1 MPDRAIRGIKKAMSL
16 LSIEEKLLQLLR
28 RTDYSPQ
35 DVSGLARMLELGAH
49 ERPALRELVKNW
61 EKEGKLLRLKQQRYT
76 LKTVSDAPLR
86 GRLRSGVKG
95 KLYFRPDAESLA
107 KLRSEWGWDDNGQP
121 PELPVTPNRSLDAL
135 PGDMVLASIRRA
147 IPPHHRRGRY
157 SRPEARELRPEA
169 RILEVVERK
178 LKLWVGIYRAGGLY
192 GFVQGD
198 GFATPEMI
206 RLSEPAPEGLLVGM
220 CVTVEPE
227 RYPLG
232 NMDATGHI
240 VQVLGRPEDAGVDIT
255 RIMHRYALRD
265 EFPPEV
271 LAEMRKLPH
280 FLSEKELAG
289 RDDWR
294 NRCVLT
300 IDPIDARDFDDAISV
315 RRKSQGWD
323 LAVHIA
329 DVSHYV
335 RSGSATDR
343 EARERGNSTYLP
355 DRVLP
360 MLPPALCDDVC
371 SLREGEPRL
380 TCLCQL
386 RIGMDGSTEKA
397 TFRKAVICS
406 RKRFAYE
413 EVLPI
418 LEGKAG
424 SGDDEIDTM
433 LREAHRLAQTLRR
446 RRMQRGALN
455 LDMPELHVLL
465 DNNGIPTG
473 IQQNA
478 GDIAHQLIEECML
491 AANEAVAEALNAKQ
505 LPAIHRVH
513 EAPDPAKLAAL
524 GHELRSYGLQV
535 GALNTREELCRAAEQ
550 ITGHR
555 DELTL
560 KSLIL
565 RSMMR
570 ARYDAKSLGHFGLN
584 KGNYCHFTSPIRR
597 YADLVVH
604 RAFARLVPKH
614 PAPLPPLPAASALP
628 NLADHISETERNSA
642 FAENEAQQAKL
653 LQYMQ
658 IQAES
663 ETPVVW
669 HARITEA
676 WLQGLAVELP
686 ELRLRGFIPG
696 EEMEAFGKWYYESH
710 ARRWSSTDGRH
721 LLPGDT
727 LPVVPTHV
735 NVADK
740 FIDFRPAVMRKA

>member
-1 MPDRAIRGIKKAMSL
+1 MSL
-16 LSIEEKLLQLLR
+16 PTLEEKLQQLLR
-28 RTDYSPQ
+28 RPDYTPQ
-35 DVSGLARMLELGAH
+35 DASGLARMLELDSH
-49 ERPALRELVKNW
+49 ERPALRALVKEW
-61 EKEGKLLRLKQQRYT
+61 EKEGKILRLKQQRYT
-76 LKTVSDAPLR
+76 LKAVADAPLR

-95 KLYFRPDAESLA
+95 KLYFRPDADSMA
-107 KLRSEWGWDDNGQP
+107 KLRKDMGIVDDGQP
-121 PELPVTPNRSLDAL
+121 LELPVTPNRSLDAL
-135 PGDMVLASIRRA
+135 PGDTVLVSVRKA
-147 IPPHHRRGRY
+147 IPPHQRRGRR
-157 SRPEARELRPEA
+157 SHPDARDLRPEA
-169 RILEVVERK
+169 RVLEIVERK
-178 LKLWVGIYRAGGLY
+178 LKQWVGTYRAGGLY

-198 GFATPEMI
+198 GYATPEMI
-206 RLSEPAPEGLLVGM
+206 RLSEPAPEGVLAGM

-232 NMDATGHI
+232 KMDATGRI
-240 VQVLGRPEDAGVDIT
+240 VQVLGWPDDAGVDIT

-265 EFPPEV
+265 EFPPAV
-271 LAEMRKLPH
+271 LAETRKISH
-280 FLSEKELAG
+280 TLSDKELAG

-294 NRCVLT
+294 NRCVIT

-315 RRKSQGWD
+315 RRRSQGWD

-335 RSGSATDR
+335 RPGSATDI
-343 EARERGNSTYLP
+343 EAKERGNSTYLP

-360 MLPPALCDDVC
+360 MLPPTLCDDIC

-413 EVLPI
+413 QVLPI
-418 LEGKAG
+418 LEGTA
-424 SGDDEIDTM
+424 SCGDDEIDTM
-433 LREAHRLAQTLRR
+433 LREAHLLAQTLRR

-465 DNNGIPTG
+465 DNDGTPVG

-491 AANEAVAEALNAKQ
+491 VANEAVAQALNAKQ

-513 EAPDPAKLAAL
+513 EAPDPAKLTAL

-535 GALNTREELCRAAEQ
+535 GALNTREELCRVAEQ
-550 ITGHR
+550 VVGHR

-560 KSLIL
+560 KPLIL
-565 RSMMR
+565 RAMMR

-604 RAFARLVPKH
+604 RAFARLVAHH
-614 PAPLPPLPAASALP
+614 PAPLPPLPPASALP

-642 FAENEAQQAKL
+642 FAESEAQQAKL
-653 LQYMQ
+653 MQYMQ

-663 ETPVVW
+663 ETPAVW
-669 HARITEA
+669 QARITEA

-696 EEMEAFGKWYYESH
+696 EALEASGRWYYESH
-710 ARRWSSTDGRH
+710 AHRWSCTDGRH
-721 LLPGDT
+721 LLPGDQ
-727 LPVVPTHV
+727 LPVVPMHV

-740 FIDFRPAVMRKA
+740 FIDFRPAVMSKA

>member
-1 MPDRAIRGIKKAMSL
+1 MSTTTL
-16 LSIEEKLLQLLR
+16 KEKLLRLLR
-28 RTDYSPQ
+28 SPHYEPQ
-35 DVSGLARMLELGAH
+35 DASGLARALEIDAK
-49 ERPALRELVKNW
+49 ERPALRELLKEL
-61 EKEGKLLRLKQQRYT
+61 EKEGVLIRLRQQRYT
-76 LKTVSDAPLR
+76 LKSVSEEPLC
-86 GRLRSGVKG
+86 GRLRGGVKG
-95 KLYFRPDAESLA
+95 KLYFQPDADSLV
-107 KLRSEWGWDDNGQP
+107 KLYRELGLGAEASP
-121 PELPVTPNRSLDAL
+121 IELPVTPNRSLDAL
-135 PGDMVLASIRRA
+135 PGDKVLVSVRQAV
-147 IPPHHRRGRY
+147 PPHHRRGRKM
-157 SRPEARELRPEA
+157 RPDARDLHPEARV
-169 RILEVVERK
+169 LEIVERK
-178 LKLWVGIYRAGGLY
+178 LKLWTGIYRAGDLY

-198 GFATPEMI
+198 GFATPEKI
-206 RLSEPAPEGLLVGM
+206 RLSEPPPAGLLAGM
-220 CVTVEPE
+220 CVTVSPE

-240 VQVLGRPEDAGVDIT
+240 EQVLGWPDDAGVDIT

-265 EFPPEV
+265 EFPSDV
-271 LAEMRKLPH
+271 LAETRKFPH
-280 FLSEKELAG
+280 TISEQELAG

-315 RRKSQGWD
+315 HRKDQGWE

-335 RSGSATDR
+335 RPGSATDR

-360 MLPPALCDDVC
+360 MLPPTLCDDIC
-371 SLREGEPRL
+371 SLREGEERL
-380 TCLCQL
+380 TCLCLL
-386 RIGMDGSTEKA
+386 RIGADGRTEKA

-413 EVLPI
+413 QVLPI
-418 LEGKAG
+418 LEGNASCG
-424 SGDDEIDTM
+424 EEEIDTM
-433 LREAHRLAQTLRR
+433 LREAHNLAQTLRR
-446 RRMQRGALN
+446 RRMQHGALN

-465 DNNGIPTG
+465 DDKGTPVG

-513 EAPDPAKLAAL
+513 EAPDPAKLSAL
-524 GHELRSYGLQV
+524 GHELRSYGLQL
-535 GALNTREELCRAAEQ
+535 GALNTREELCRVAEQ
-550 ITGHR
+550 IIGHR

-604 RAFARLVPKH
+604 RCFARLVPKH
-614 PAPLPPLPAASALP
+614 PSPLPPIPAASTLP

-663 ETPVVW
+663 ATPTAW
-669 HARITEA
+669 KARITET
-676 WLQGLAVELP
+676 WLQGLAVEIL

-696 EEMEAFGKWYYESH
+696 ETLEESGRWFYESH
-710 ARRWSSTDGRH
+710 AHRWSCTDGRH
-721 LLPGDT
+721 LLPGDN
-727 LPVVPTHV
+727 LDVIPTHV
-735 NVADK
+735 NAQDK
-740 FIDFRPAVMRKA
+740 FIDFRPAVMSKA

>member
-1 MPDRAIRGIKKAMSL
+1 MSVVPT
-16 LSIEEKLLQLLR
+16 IEEKLLHLLR
-28 RTDYSPQ
+28 SPHYSPQ
-35 DVSGLARMLELGAH
+35 DISGLARTLELNAH
-49 ERPALRELVKNW
+49 ERPALRELVKEW
-61 EKEGKLLRLKQQRYT
+61 ENEGKLLRLKQQRYT
-76 LKTVSDAPLR
+76 LKAVSDDPLR
-86 GRLRSGVKG
+86 GRLRSGMKG
-95 KLYFRPDAESLA
+95 KLYFRPDAESTA
-107 KLRSEWGWDDNGQP
+107 KLRRNLGLEDDGQAM
-121 PELPVTPNRSLDAL
+121 ELPVTPNRSLDAL
-135 PGDMVLASIRRA
+135 PGDLVLASIRKA
-147 IPPHHRRGRY
+147 IPPHHRKGRR

-169 RILEVVERK
+169 RVLEVVERK
-178 LKLWVGIYRAGGLY
+178 LKLWVGTYRTGGLY

-198 GFATPEMI
+198 GYATPEKI
-206 RLSEPAPEGLLVGM
+206 RLSEPVPDGLLAGM

-232 NMDATGHI
+232 HMDATGRI
-240 VQVLGRPEDAGVDIT
+240 VQVLGWPEDAGVDIT
-255 RIMHRYALRD
+255 RIMHHYALRD

-280 FLSEKELAG
+280 ILSEQDLAG

-300 IDPIDARDFDDAISV
+300 IDPLDARDFDDAISV
-315 RRKSQGWD
+315 RRKSQGWE

-335 RSGSATDR
+335 RPGSATDR

-386 RIGMDGSTEKA
+386 RIGMDGRTEKA

-424 SGDDEIDTM
+424 CGDDEIDTM
-433 LREAHRLAQTLRR
+433 LREAHLLAQTLRR
-446 RRMQRGALN
+446 RRMQHGALN

-465 DNNGIPTG
+465 DNKGTPVG

-535 GALNTREELCRAAEQ
+535 GALNTREELCRVAEQ

-565 RSMMR
+565 RAMMR

-642 FAENEAQQAKL
+642 FAESEAQQAKL

-663 ETPVVW
+663 DTPAVW
-669 HARITEA
+669 QARITDA

-696 EEMEAFGKWYYESH
+696 DAMEEHGRWYYESH
-710 ARRWSSTDGRH
+710 AHRWSCTDGRH
-721 LLPGDT
+721 LLPGDILT
-727 LPVVPTHV
+727 VVPTHV
-735 NVADK
+735 NAADK
-740 FIDFRPAVMRKA
+740 FIDFRPAVMRNA